1 METQALEKTFAT
13 HDEFN
18 RKPIAENIIKLL
30 TSPIDLSPLVI
41 DGGWGTGKTEFC
53 QKLIRLMQEQHRD
66 YRPVYI
72 DAFRSAAQRPSE
84 NHFQTAFY
92 R

>member
-30 TSPIDLSPLVI
+30 TSDIDLSPMVI
-41 DGGWGTGKTEFC
+41 DGG
-53 QKLIRLMQEQHRD
+53 
-66 YRPVYI
+66 
-72 DAFRSAAQRPSE
+72 
-84 NHFQTAFY
+84 
-92 R
+92 

>member
-1 METQALEKTFAT
+1 METQALEKTFDT

-30 TSPIDLSPLVI
+30 TLPIDLSPMVI

-53 QKLIRLMQEQHRD
+53 QKADSAHGAATTQLSACL
-66 YRPVYI
+66 YRCLPL
-72 DAFRSAAQRPSE
+72 
-84 NHFQTAFY
+84 
-92 R
+92 